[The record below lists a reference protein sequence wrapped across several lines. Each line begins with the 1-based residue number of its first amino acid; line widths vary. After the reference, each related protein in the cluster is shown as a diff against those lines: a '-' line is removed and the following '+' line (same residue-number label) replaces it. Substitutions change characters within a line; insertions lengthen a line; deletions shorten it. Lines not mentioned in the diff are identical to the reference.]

1 MHQVHRALLEA
12 ILSEP
17 SKFPH
22 GTQRAQVGEACAT
35 VMEAGDRGSTHTPTN
50 SAKLA
55 SDICKAVFDGSLEK
69 LNFLELYAGATSS
82 SLSKEIKTTR

>member
-1 MHQVHRALLEA
+1 
-12 ILSEP
+12 
-17 SKFPH
+17 
-22 GTQRAQVGEACAT
+22 
-35 VMEAGDRGSTHTPTN
+35 MEAGDRGSTHTPTN

>member
-1 MHQVHRALLEA
+1 MLYSRPFSLSPQNSHTVRSARRWGRRARQ
-12 ILSEP
+12 SWRP
-17 SKFPH
+17 
-22 GTQRAQVGEACAT
+22 GT
-35 VMEAGDRGSTHTPTN
+35 RGSTHTPTN